1 MAKFIT
7 AAEAAKLIKDGDS
20 IAVAGM
26 GLSGFPEEV
35 ICAIRDSFKE
45 TGHPCNLELHQGSA
59 MGDWGVGNAFD
70 GWDLTPRETPLDVK
84 ARPAPAWSASG
95 TAPTSAAPSRCAI
108 RPPTTSWRAGA
119 CPRASPSPSGARS
132 APDAPAC

>member
-20 IAVAGM
+20 IGVAGM

-45 TGHPCNLELHQGSA
+45 TGHPCNLELHQGR
-59 MGDWGVGNAFD
+59 GRTRPGQQVVRR
-70 GWDLTPRETPLDVK
+70 PRRQRLRA
-84 ARPAPAWSASG
+84 ARPGGQQPA
-95 TAPTSAAPSRCAI
+95 
-108 RPPTTSWRAGA
+108 
-119 CPRASPSPSGARS
+119 
-132 APDAPAC
+132 

>member
-59 MGDWGVGNAFD
+59 MGDWGVGNAFE

-84 ARPAPAWSASG
+84 DVGARGCPRRQRVRAARPGGQQPA
-95 TAPTSAAPSRCAI
+95 
-108 RPPTTSWRAGA
+108 
-119 CPRASPSPSGARS
+119 
-132 APDAPAC
+132 